1 MVVRKDF
8 AQLEQLNGV
17 LLRLMQSGLLVHWYA
32 ETNNAFNLEHSS
44 RSREAVAN
52 SNDDGD
58 LATVSLEQLSVAF
71 GMLAVGVMIS
81 SCCFLIELRL
91 GA

>member
-52 SNDDGD
+52 SNDGD
-58 LATVSLEQLSVAF
+58 LTTVSLEQLSVAF